1 MGWSLWTTPCIVL
14 PMVVVFPLLALLLSA
29 HPTSSGIPQG
39 SFEQIAKRADAARA
53 ADRMEDAIGLY
64 TAGVRL
70 RPSWSDGWW
79 SLGSLF
85 YDQDRFPEAEAAFK
99 RFVALAPKS
108 GPAYAFLGLC
118 EYETKD
124 YERALQH
131 LQTWSAKGFPGTTD
145 LIDVAVFHWALLLTR
160 KGRFVES
167 LYLLAVEAGKLRGGP
182 ALVEAMGLASLR
194 MPNLPEDYPPER
206 REMVWLAGE
215 AALYSALPSNDSDR
229 AAEYARRLLFHYDH
243 EPNVHYFRGTVLN
256 FERKSAE
263 AEEEFRQELQISPRH
278 VPAMVELARL
288 NLSHDQTAEALSFA
302 KSAAEIEPKNP
313 EAHHMLGRVL
323 LTTKQLPESARE
335 LETAKQLAPDVASI
349 RYHLARAYAALGRA
363 KEADREVA
371 AYHVL
376 RDKQQVLAPPQE
388 KLGALRKPT
397 EPPE

>member
-167 LYLLAVEAGKLRGGP
+167 LYLLAVEAGQLRGGP

-215 AALYSALPSNDSDR
+215 AALYSALPSGEHALADD
-229 AAEYARRLLFHYDH
+229 YVRRLILHYGQ
-243 EPNVHYFRGTVLN
+243 EPNVHYFYGTLLN
-256 FERKSAE
+256 FQQKNAE
-263 AEEEFRQELQISPRH
+263 AQEEFQRELQISPQH
-278 VPAMVELARL
+278 APAIVELARL
-288 NLSHDQTAEALSFA
+288 KLTHDQMAEALVLA
-302 KSAAEIEPKNP
+302 KKAAAIDPKNP
-313 EAHHMLGRVL
+313 QTHHMLGRIL
-323 LTTKQLPESARE
+323 LTMKEFPE
-335 LETAKQLAPDVASI
+335 
-349 RYHLARAYAALGRA
+349 
-363 KEADREVA
+363 
-371 AYHVL
+371 
-376 RDKQQVLAPPQE
+376 
-388 KLGALRKPT
+388 
-397 EPPE
+397 